1 MERILSDL
9 ISQLARVGFVVSR
22 QPEKHRVRVEF
33 RDTVTAKLVS
43 GWLPVLVP
51 RASADMAFDLPDVG
65 DQVLCLFLGNG
76 LEEGFV
82 LGSMYG
88 AQTPP
93 VSSGDKFHRT
103 FSDGTT
109 LEYDRAAHKLRA
121 SVRGDVEMDA
131 AKSISLHGK
140 ENIILQAPTLMLR
153 GNLSQTGY
161 DGAPGFTDIR
171 GTVAVREGS
180 VSVPNGDVVATAVS
194 LVGHLHEGVQSGGGT
209 SGTPVA
215 EELPGNNP
223 EALEEAFNETADS
236 LKGLEGNDE
245 LLLCLPE
252 IAEAEATRCP
262 LSNDAEGWRYLKSM
276 FHKWF
281 SGPANEKPETNKEP
295 FWVDWNW
302 IMSYSEAKQKYA
314 TLKEKNYLFNEKAEK
329 SLVDLLQEDQLLTDQ
344 AVPFDY
350 ISPEWNTWNHGYF
363 QHIGVYPVKSFT
375 VDGLVVAM
383 GAFSLHALAR
393 GYVKPLPQGGHHIH
407 VDDVAVHVWDSFSF
421 SGSQLLGFW
430 TCEGKAFALAPSGE
444 VEYRVLGN
452 DNFNLFRQRTGHG
465 NDFLVLSQLHLVED
479 FKGKDYD
486 TTQ

>member
-109 LEYDRAAHKLRA
+109 LEYDRKAHKLTA

-215 EELPGNNP
+215 EELPGNTP

-302 IMSYSEAKQKYA
+302 IMSYGRARMAYDGFCAPYRMFNVPGKDSLI
-314 TLKEKNYLFNEKAEK
+314 TLLKRDN
-329 SLVDLLQEDQLLTDQ
+329 LLNDSYTHFE
-344 AVPFDY
+344 Y
-350 ISPEWNTWNHGYF
+350 ISADWETWKPNYF
-363 QHIGVYPVKSFT
+363 QRYT
-375 VDGLVVAM
+375 VEGFYSVPPDGLTAAM
-383 GAFSLHALAR
+383 GTFSLMALAN
-393 GYVKPLPQGGHHIH
+393 GSIEPLFEGGHRIN
-407 VDDVAVHVWDSFSF
+407 VEELAIFVWDSFNF
-421 SGSQLLGFW
+421 EGGYPLGLW
-430 TCEGKAFALAPSGE
+430 SCEEKKFAAVLPEEGGFNVLNNTDFQNFRERMGK
-444 VEYRVLGN
+444 
-452 DNFNLFRQRTGHG
+452 G
-465 NDFLVLSQLHLVED
+465 NDFLVLSQLHLVEN
-479 FKGKDYD
+479 FEGLSYD
-486 TTQ
+486 TVL